1 MTSNIS
7 NSTNLRGLQEQLQNR
22 PDLPFRTDHS
32 GKNLQGSG
40 SLRSRM
46 VSAVRSAFARIGIGA
61 SKATRHERALS
72 AFQGM
77 IRARFGDTA
86 AAQLRGQLNAKST
99 RGDVARILEGIR
111 RSDAMNTTAANNVM
125 NEFSGI
131 RMLTPRP
138 GTPRTQELNDI
149 GFPEK
154 PTPAQ
159 KHNFVTTY
167 DTALR
172 GSVGHAVSEKGTS
185 FTSSVFASSP
195 KAAVPHTNLATR
207 IASGFV
213 NNDAEVKALNQNLTS
228 ATSHLTGMGEQ
239 LASGKAQPF
248 QLAESLV
255 LHNAELTNAVD
266 RVMQNSKGQ
275 IAVND
280 RAEVRNALMHSVVQR
295 ANSELTSILSKS
307 DSLPAGVDNIIKNN
321 QATLA
326 SVFQAAQKATQKE
339 TSGWK
344 PEAPTD
350 AYTNQQNSKAER
362 ISGRSLSYMLD
373 NLAHTMG
380 SRDGMVIPSWMN
392 AARSEGTPNPDDPD
406 AKELA
411 RLAEPHQAD
420 ANLPFST
427 SELTNDDVF
436 PNL

>member
-1 MTSNIS
+1 MANNIANTS
-7 NSTNLRGLQEQLQNR
+7 NLRGLQEQLQNR

-40 SLRSRM
+40 SLRSRI
-46 VSAVRSAFARIGIGA
+46 VSSLRSAFARIGIGA
-61 SKATRHERALS
+61 SKTTRHERALS

-77 IRARFGDTA
+77 IRSRFGDA
-86 AAQLRGQLNAKST
+86 AADQLRTQINAKST
-99 RGDVARILEGIR
+99 RGDVARALEGIR
-111 RSDAMNTTAANNVM
+111 RSEAMNTTAANNVM
-125 NEFSGI
+125 NEFSGV
-131 RMLTPRP
+131 RMVTPRP

-149 GFPEK
+149 GFPDK

-172 GSVGHAVSEKGTS
+172 GSVGHAASEKGTS
-185 FTSSVFASSP
+185 FTSAVFSSSP

-213 NNDAEVKALNQNLTS
+213 NNDAEVKALNNNLAS
-228 ATSHLTGMGEQ
+228 ATSHLTRMGEQ

-248 QLAESLV
+248 QLAEGLMQ
-255 LHNAELTNAVD
+255 HNAELTNAVD

-275 IAVND
+275 VSVKD
-280 RAEVRNALMHSVVQR
+280 RAEVRNALMHSVVQQ

-321 QATLA
+321 QGTLA

-339 TSGWK
+339 IGGWK
-344 PEAPTD
+344 PDAPTD
-350 AYTNQQNSKAER
+350 AYENLQSSKAER

-373 NLAHTMG
+373 GLARTMG

-411 RLAEPHQAD
+411 RLAEPHTTD
-420 ANLPFST
+420 ASLPFST
-427 SELTNDDVF
+427 SDLTNDDVF